1 MSRFHADTED
11 ERRELIADAIRA
23 HRDRGSRF
31 TTFQTPAD
39 QDDVPDP
46 WIQYAAPETLVNLD
60 CTDDEF
66 TRLEAL
72 LEEFGGCTIRERTTP
87 DDADGTNV
95 RIEMPVDDERIAQFV
110 NRSFREV
117 YDRPNDYRLW
127 VTAL

>member
-1 MSRFHADTED
+1 MSRFHADTTEG
-11 ERRELIADAIRA
+11 RRELIVDAIRA

-39 QDDVPDP
+39 HDDAPDP

-66 TRLEAL
+66 ARLDAL

-87 DDADGTNV
+87 EDAEGTNV
-95 RIEMPVDDERIAQFV
+95 RIEMSVDDDRVAQFV
-110 NRSFREV
+110 DRCFRKV
-117 YDRPNDYRLW
+117 YDRPSNYHLW
-127 VTAL
+127 VTTI